1 MQVDSGKS
9 FKVVV
14 RFDTDVELEY
24 FRHGGILNF
33 MVRKLIL
40 NVTIN
45 FDCFVDDS
53 RNSY

>member
-14 RFDTDVELEY
+14 RFDTDVELECL
-24 FRHGGILNF
+24 IK
-33 MVRKLIL
+33 KLIL